1 MVSFTTSFYVLL
13 TYLIESWI
21 FPGWSYEF
29 NAVYV
34 QQEKKPQYLLY
45 YNYISTIH
53 IFKNENERK
62 SLKRGTDLTFNA
74 IRVLTKNVVT
84 VCLHKV

>member
-1 MVSFTTSFYVLL
+1 MVSFTTFFYVLL

-29 NAVYV
+29 NVVYV

-74 IRVLTKNVVT
+74 IRVLTKNVLT
-84 VCLHKV
+84 VCLHKL